1 MTEKQ
6 LYVHVITPNGT
17 VYEGHATFVLARTVS
32 GELGI
37 LPQHL
42 PLLTPL
48 AIDELRVD
56 PVGEKESEYIAI
68 NGGILEVRHDEI
80 IILADSAE
88 KEVDIDLP
96 RAERAKKRAERL
108 IQEAK
113 EQQDIDQLERAT
125 IALHRAVNRIN
136 VSKHRH

>member
-88 KEVDIDLP
+88 KEVDIDVP